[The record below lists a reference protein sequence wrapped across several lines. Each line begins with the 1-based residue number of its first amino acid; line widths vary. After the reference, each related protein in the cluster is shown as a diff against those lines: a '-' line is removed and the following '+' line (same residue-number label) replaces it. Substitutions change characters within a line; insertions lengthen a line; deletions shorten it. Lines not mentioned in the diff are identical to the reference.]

1 MGDHLNALLIAGTD
15 AGVGKT
21 LLTVALAAYW
31 QRYSSARSL
40 GIFHPVQCGN
50 QRELYTNWFALE
62 QTPEEINPLHF
73 QAPLA
78 PPIAAD
84 RQGERVKLE
93 TLWQTFERLSQQREF
108 VLIDSWGGF
117 GSPMTRETTLAD
129 LAWDWRLPVVLV
141 VPVEPGAI
149 AQAVANV
156 ALAKH
161 ARVNLKGII
170 LNCNRPCR
178 RHEVEDWA
186 EIDLLQRLTN
196 KPVLGCLPYLEN
208 PADVNKLVQVASG
221 LNLERLLPLF

>member
-21 LLTVALAAYW
+21 LLTVVLAAYW
-31 QRYSSARSL
+31 QRYCSARSL
-40 GIFHPVQCGN
+40 GVFHPVQCGS
-50 QRELYTNWFALE
+50 QRELYTDWFSLD

-73 QAPLA
+73 QAPLV

-84 RQGERVKLE
+84 RQGGRVKLK
-93 TLWQTFERLSQQREF
+93 TLWQTFEHLTQQREF
-108 VLIDSWGGF
+108 VLMDSWGGF
-117 GSPMTRETTLAD
+117 GSPMTREATLAD
-129 LAWDWRLPVVLV
+129 LAWDWRLPAVLV

-161 ARVNLKGII
+161 SRVNLKGII
-170 LNCNRPCR
+170 LNCKRPCHK
-178 RHEVEDWA
+178 HEVEDWA
-186 EIDLLQRLTN
+186 EIDLLQGLTN

-208 PADVNKLVQVASG
+208 PLDVNKLVQVASG
-221 LNLERLLPLF
+221 LNLERLIPLL